1 MWAFSV
7 QPQPSSS
14 SFRSRWHCSRRTSA
28 SWPTSRRVYRYAID
42 QHDAVRTTGIERP
55 ELIRA
60 GAEIREYFNND
71 QRTLNIQVQDNG
83 RQVSLFNARETAHME
98 DVKNRFQAVNRA
110 QEFSL
115 LYALTYIAVVVL
127 WSREVSTRAM
137 AVNVAVGSVIC
148 LAVIGV
154 GVGISLAGFEG
165 RLGRLPPDHVQQRL
179 SGC

>member
-1 MWAFSV
+1 MSGA
-7 QPQPSSS
+7 PQALELDVGV
-14 SFRSRWHCSRRTSA
+14 FRAAATFLFILSIPVALFTTNIRFVA
-28 SWPTSRRVYRYAID
+28 NEPAVYRYAID

-71 QRTLNIQVQDNG
+71 QKTLNIQVMDNG

-115 LYALTYIAVVVL
+115 LYVL
-127 WSREVSTRAM
+127 
-137 AVNVAVGSVIC
+137 
-148 LAVIGV
+148 
-154 GVGISLAGFEG
+154 ISI
-165 RLGRLPPDHVQQRL
+165 L
-179 SGC
+179 SAAFL